1 MRTPA
6 AELKAF
12 LSSIAVFGGTS
23 DETLQRLTP
32 LLLEERFDKGATL
45 CRQGE
50 PGLAMY
56 VVLEGE
62 VAVERRTSSG
72 SIVRVMRLGPGEFF
86 GEMTLIDPQPRSAA
100 VVATRPCRI
109 LSLENRALAQL
120 YREDVHGYVMIVQ
133 NLCRELSRRLRKA
146 DARIC
151 EIAEEEGD
159 TRTQIGPSPF
169 ARRRSP

>member
-1 MRTPA
+1 MGNSS

-12 LSSIAVFGGTS
+12 LPGIAVFGGTS
-23 DETLQRLTP
+23 DETLERLIP
-32 LLLEERFDKGATL
+32 LVVESSHEKGSLL

-62 VAVERRTSSG
+62 VAVERRTASG
-72 SIVRVMRLGPGEFF
+72 QIVRVMRLGPGEFF

-100 VVATRPCRI
+100 VVTTRPSRI

-120 YREDVHGYVMIVQ
+120 YRDDVHGYVMILQ
-133 NLCRELSRRLRKA
+133 NLCREFSRRLRAA

-151 EIAEEEGD
+151 EFAEEDGD
-159 TRTQIGPSPF
+159 TQTQIRPNPF
-169 ARRRSP
+169 RQRQ